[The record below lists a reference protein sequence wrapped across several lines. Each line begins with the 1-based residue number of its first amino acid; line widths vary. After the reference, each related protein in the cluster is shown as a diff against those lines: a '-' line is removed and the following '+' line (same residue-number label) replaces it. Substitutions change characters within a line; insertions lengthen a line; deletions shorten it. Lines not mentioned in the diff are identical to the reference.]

1 VHGRDLRDTQFSIA
15 QDARAQSAATLEK
28 SVRPGRERL
37 VHPIAWP
44 AFLRALELDALD
56 FKLRPN
62 QIVQIDL
69 ACDHI
74 PARRRR
80 RDIAQAKGVAE
91 FFKNFRGKESYLSFV
106 LVFEIE
112 IAIAHDAVSGHALD
126 PRHFD
131 GRMLIRGPAVMP
143 EIIVRRR
150 NVKMHDLHAS
160 TLSPVPLPGEIVRWS
175 RRIRLS
181 CDHSA

>member
-1 VHGRDLRDTQFSIA
+1 VHGRDLRDTQFAIA

-28 SVRPGRERL
+28 SVRPGHERL
-37 VHPIAWP
+37 VHPIARP
-44 AFLRALELDALD
+44 ALFRALELDALD

-69 ACDHI
+69 ARDHI
-74 PARRRR
+74 SPRRRWR
-80 RDIAQAKGVAE
+80 NSGQVKRVTQLS
-91 FFKNFRGKESYLSFV
+91 KNFEGKESDLSFV
-106 LVFEIE
+106 LIFVIE
-112 IAIAHDAVSGHALD
+112 ITIAHDSVSGHALD
-126 PRHFD
+126 PGHFD

-150 NVKMHDLHAS
+150 NVKMRDLHGS
-160 TLSPVPLPGEIVRWS
+160 TLSPVQLLREIVRPS